1 MAVEEAGCLRTAA
14 PLRGAAPFTAAAP
27 FTVASSARESAEG
40 AITSDDRA
48 VQVDRTVQLERAV
61 DGFVLYLGAERGFSE
76 NTIRSYRSDLSQFV
90 TFAAAVGVVT
100 TEGVDLELFR
110 SWLWQSSGAGLA
122 KSTLARRSAA
132 ARSLSAW
139 LARTGATTVDSAS
152 RLRSPKPDQHLPRV
166 LTRGQI
172 DLILDGLD
180 ARATVAVAGA
190 TVDTASSSPPMRAIR
205 DRAIIELLYASA
217 LRVSEL
223 VGLNLRS
230 IDLGRRTVRV
240 LGKGSKER
248 VVPFGTPAERALA
261 AWLSVRED
269 VATNGDAEAVFL
281 GARGKRL
288 GVRAVYTLVAGLLA
302 DVPGSGPSGPHA
314 LRHTAATH
322 LLDGGADL
330 RAVQEL
336 LGHASLGTTQIYTH
350 VSNERLQESYRLAH
364 PRA

>member
-1 MAVEEAGCLRTAA
+1 M
-14 PLRGAAPFTAAAP
+14 
-27 FTVASSARESAEG
+27 
-40 AITSDDRA
+40 
-48 VQVDRTVQLERAV
+48 Q
-61 DGFVLYLGAERGFSE
+61 
-76 NTIRSYRSDLSQFV
+76 
-90 TFAAAVGVVT
+90 
-100 TEGVDLELFR
+100 
-110 SWLWQSSGAGLA
+110 
-122 KSTLARRSAA
+122 
-132 ARSLSAW
+132 
-139 LARTGATTVDSAS
+139 
-152 RLRSPKPDQHLPRV
+152 
-166 LTRGQI
+166 
-172 DLILDGLD
+172 
-180 ARATVAVAGA
+180 
-190 TVDTASSSPPMRAIR
+190 AIR

-248 VVPFGTPAERALA
+248 VVPFGIPAERALA
-261 AWLSVRED
+261 AWLVVRED
-269 VATNGDAEAVFL
+269 FAINGDAEAVFL

-302 DVPGSGPSGPHA
+302 DVPGSGSSGPHA

>member
-1 MAVEEAGCLRTAA
+1 VG
-14 PLRGAAPFTAAAP
+14 
-27 FTVASSARESAEG
+27 
-40 AITSDDRA
+40 SDDRT
-48 VQVDRTVQLERAV
+48 VQFDRTVQLDRV
-61 DGFVLYLGAERGFSE
+61 VNDFVRYLSAERGFSE

-90 TFAAAVGVVT
+90 AFAESSGVLT

-110 SWLWQSSGAGLA
+110 AWLWKSSGDGLA

-139 LARTGATTVDSAS
+139 LARTGVVTVDAAS
-152 RLRSPKPDQHLPRV
+152 RLRSPKPDRHLPRV

-172 DLILDGLD
+172 DLILDRLD
-180 ARATVAVAGA
+180 ARVGETVSKPQPPAAEPAVL
-190 TVDTASSSPPMRAIR
+190 AIR
-205 DRAIIELLYASA
+205 DRAVIELLYASA

-240 LGKGSKER
+240 VGKGSKER
-248 VVPFGTPAERALA
+248 VVPFGVPAERALT
-261 AWLSVRED
+261 AWLAVRD
-269 VATNGDAEAVFL
+269 GAATGGGENDGNAVEAVFL

-288 GVRAVYTLVAGLLA
+288 GVRAVYTLVASLLA